1 MQFFSL
7 LTLVLASLTL
17 AAQPL
22 GTWKLYFPYKDA
34 TGLEDAGDMV
44 YVSSTQSLYS
54 FEKNTG
60 VFTFF
65 DKQTALSDVGIK
77 CIDYNSTTKTLAVA
91 YNNSNIDLIA
101 DATEVYNIPD
111 LKNKIIAGTKNING
125 ICNAGAK
132 IYFATDVGILA
143 VSQSKREI
151 SEVYVIGKLGGNVA
165 VYSVAVGN
173 NKIFAA
179 TEQGIKSA
187 PLNTANL
194 QDFNSWKTYSTQ
206 DSLPEKKFSLTGFA
220 ANKFYA
226 VCNDTVFG
234 FNGNYWNKLFFDTA
248 LQVLNVQSYG
258 NNFFVMLHNTQTGE
272 GKVLKIDDSGNQ
284 NLLNVSVGSPIQYF
298 IDNDGTTWLADMYNG
313 VYKNSELIN
322 PNSPTS
328 FNSFNIDV
336 KNNVT
341 WVSGG
346 GADASWGYTY
356 NYSGMYILKNDT
368 WKNLNGFSSPALV
381 NFPDIVNIAVAND
394 GEKAYLASNREGVAE
409 VDLNSNTI
417 QQYNK
422 NNSPLLGAAGD
433 PVATRV
439 TAVALDRDNNLWAG
453 NAFTNFGLIVKK
465 PSGDW
470 VKLPYFTVNQLI
482 KKIVITSNNYKWM
495 LMRPGSIAVY
505 YEGNILENTSDDA
518 FRILGTGK
526 GYGGL
531 NNGNV
536 NCLVEDKDGAVWV
549 GTDEGIEIFYC
560 AGSVLSQNGCDAQ
573 RIVVERD
580 GYNGYLFGT
589 EIVRALAVD
598 AANRKWVGTSNGV
611 WLISAD
617 GKREL
622 LKFNTDNSPL
632 PSNYITDIAI
642 NHKTGEVFF
651 TTEQGIASYLGDAI
665 QGSETCDKAVV
676 FPNPVRASYDG
687 PIAIKGLVDDAY
699 VKITDATGLVAY
711 QGKANGGQMIWNGKT
726 YNGNRVASGVYTV
739 YSANEIGKEKCVA
752 KIVLIN

>member
-1 MQFFSL
+1 MQFFSFFI
-7 LTLVLASLTL
+7 LAITSLSI

-22 GTWKLYFPYKDA
+22 GTWKLYFPYKEA
-34 TGLEDAGDMV
+34 TGLEDASDMV
-44 YVSSTQSLYS
+44 YVSSTQSLFSY
-54 FEKNTG
+54 EKNTG
-60 VFTFF
+60 VITFY
-65 DKQTALSDVGIK
+65 DKKTALSDVGIK
-77 CIDYNSTTKTLAVA
+77 CIDYNSTTQTLAVA
-91 YNNSNIDLIA
+91 YNSSNIDLIVNGA
-101 DATEVYNIPD
+101 DIYNIPD
-111 LKNKIIAGTKNING
+111 LKNKVIAGTKNING
-125 ICNAGAK
+125 ICNAGTK

-143 VSQSKREI
+143 VSQAKREI
-151 SEVYVIGKLGGNVA
+151 SEVYVIGKTGENVS
-165 VYSVAVGN
+165 VFSVAVGD

-187 PLNTANL
+187 SINTANL
-194 QDFNSWKTYSTQ
+194 QDFNSWKNYGMQ
-206 DSLPEKKFSLTGFA
+206 DSLPEKKFTLTAFA

-226 VCNDTVFG
+226 VCSDTLFG
-234 FNGNYWNKLFFDTA
+234 FNGNYWNKIFYDTA
-248 LQVLNVQSYG
+248 FQILNVKSYG
-258 NNFFVMLHNTQTGE
+258 NNLFVMLHNTQNGE
-272 GKVLKIDDSGNQ
+272 GKVLKIDNTGNQ
-284 NLLNVSVGSPIQYF
+284 SLISISVSSPIQYF
-298 IDNDGTTWLADMYNG
+298 VDNSGINWVADKYNG
-313 VYKNSELIN
+313 VFKNGELIN

-328 FNSFNIDV
+328 VNAFNVDI
-336 KNNVT
+336 KNNIT

-356 NYSGMYILKNDT
+356 NYSGMYILKNNT
-368 WKNLNGFSSPALV
+368 WKNLNRYSNPALV

-394 GEKAYLASNREGVAE
+394 GEKAYLVSNREGLAE
-409 VDLNSNTI
+409 VDLASNTI
-417 QQYNK
+417 QQFNK

-439 TAVALDRDNNLWAG
+439 TSVALDKDNNLWLG

-482 KKIVITSNNYKWM
+482 KKIIITSNNYKWM

-505 YEGNILENTSDDA
+505 YDGNVLESTFDDA

-617 GKREL
+617 GKKEL

-651 TTEQGIASYLGDAI
+651 TTEQGIASYLGDAVE
-665 QGSETCDKAVV
+665 GGETCDKATV
-676 FPNPVRASYDG
+676 FPNPVQADYDG
-687 PIAIKGLVDDAY
+687 PIAVKGLVNDAF
-699 VKITDATGLVAY
+699 VKITDASGLVAY
-711 QGKANGGQMIWNGKT
+711 QGKANGGQMIWNGKN
-726 YNGNRVASGVYTV
+726 YNGTRVASGVYTV
-739 YSANEIGKEKCVA
+739 YSANEMGKEKCVA